1 MAQPHVIKPLTPET
15 FPAWLALGAEAQRG
29 VGRVLLLVLHGDTK
43 DTVKNEYDGPAFKQ
57 RLVAEG
63 AAHAALVFD
72 GTRAMFRKAGFTFER
87 HIGKR
92 KTVMRISVQPR

>member
-1 MAQPHVIKPLTPET
+1 MAQKHN
-15 FPAWLALGAEAQRG
+15 G
-29 VGRVLLLVLHGDTK
+29 VWGGCYCSYFHGDTK